1 MQRFKT
7 SSTLTYDCAVDSL
20 WEIVSS
26 PNYLNNV
33 HPFCKENS
41 IIKWENDHHEDK
53 IVYINDRT
61 YIRRFVSWR
70 DLEGYDL
77 WIGDNNN
84 NDQSFVEW
92 RLEKV
97 DSGSKLTITVY
108 PFLLSSWPKVFSFLP
123 YFLYINI
130 KLKSYLFSVLGGIEG
145 FGKEK
150 TPVPKNKFGRHSWF
164 S

>member
-7 SSTLTYDCAVDSL
+7 SNSMAYDCSVENL

-41 IIKWENDHHEDK
+41 LIQWDSDHHEDK
-53 IVYINDRT
+53 IIYLNERT

-70 DLEGYDL
+70 NLEGYDL
-77 WIGDNNN
+77 WIGDSNKN
-84 NDQSFVEW
+84 QSFVEW

-97 DSGSKLTITVY
+97 GTGSKLTITVY
-108 PFLLSSWPKVFSFLP
+108 PFLLSSWPKVFSFFP

-130 KLKSYLFSVLGGIEG
+130 KLKSYLFSVLSGI
-145 FGKEK
+145 KWYVK
-150 TPVPKNKFGRHSWF
+150 KKSPVPKNQFGRHSWF

>member
-7 SSTLTYDCAVDSL
+7 SSTLTYDCSVDSL

-53 IVYINDRT
+53 IVYLNERT

-77 WIGDNNN
+77 WIGDNNK
-84 NDQSFVEW
+84 DQSFVEW

-130 KLKSYLFSVLGGIEG
+130 KLKSYLFSVLSGI
-145 FGKEK
+145 KWYVQKK
-150 TPVPKNKFGRHSWF
+150 TPVPKNQFGRHSWF

>member
-7 SSTLTYDCAVDSL
+7 SNSMTYDCSL
-20 WEIVSS
+20 EKLWKVVSS

-41 IIKWENDHHEDK
+41 TIKWSKDHHEDK
-53 IVYINDRT
+53 IVYLNNRY
-61 YIRRFVSWR
+61 YIRKFVSWKV
-70 DLEGYDL
+70 LEGYDL
-77 WIGDNNN
+77 WIGSNNN
-84 NDQSFVEW
+84 NQSFVEW

-108 PFLLSSWPKVFSFLP
+108 PFLLSSWPKVFSFFP
-123 YFLYINI
+123 YFFYINI
-130 KLKSYLFSVLGGIEG
+130 KLKSYLFSVLSGIDWYIN
-145 FGKEK
+145 EK
-150 TPVPKNKFGRHSWF
+150 TPVPKNKFGEHSWF

>member
-7 SSTLTYDCAVDSL
+7 SNSMTYDCSLENL

-33 HPFCKENS
+33 HPFCRENTT
-41 IIKWENDHHEDK
+41 IEWNDDHHEDK
-53 IVYINDRT
+53 IIYLNERT

-77 WIGDNNN
+77 WIGDSNKN
-84 NDQSFVEW
+84 QSFVEW

-97 DSGSKLTITVY
+97 NTGSKLTITVY
-108 PFLLSSWPKVFSFLP
+108 PFLLSSWPKVLSFLP
-123 YFLYINI
+123 YFIYINI
-130 KLKSYLFSVLGGIEG
+130 KLKTYLFSVLSGVEWYV
-145 FGKEK
+145 KKK
-150 TPVPKNKFGRHSWF
+150 TPVPKNQFGRHSWF

>member
-7 SSTLTYDCAVDSL
+7 SNSMTYDCSLENL

-33 HPFCKENS
+33 HPFCRENTT
-41 IIKWENDHHEDK
+41 IEWNNDHHEDK
-53 IVYINDRT
+53 IIYLNERT

-77 WIGDNNN
+77 WIGDSNKN
-84 NDQSFVEW
+84 QSFVEW
-92 RLEKV
+92 RLERV
-97 DSGSKLTITVY
+97 GTGSKLTITVY

-130 KLKSYLFSVLGGIEG
+130 KLKSYLFSVLNGIEWYVQ
-145 FGKEK
+145 KK
-150 TPVPKNKFGRHSWF
+150 TPVPKNQFGRHSWF

>member
-7 SSTLTYDCAVDSL
+7 SNSLTYDCSVESL
-20 WEIVSS
+20 WEIISS
-26 PNYLNNV
+26 PNYLNLV

-41 IIKWENDHHEDK
+41 IIQRSNEHHEDK
-53 IVYINDRT
+53 IIYLNERT

-70 DLEGYDL
+70 NLEGYDL
-77 WIGDNNN
+77 WIGDSNKN
-84 NDQSFVEW
+84 QSFVEW

-97 DSGSKLTITVY
+97 GTGSKLTITVY

-130 KLKSYLFSVLGGIEG
+130 KLKSYLFSVLSGIEWYVQ
-145 FGKEK
+145 KK
-150 TPVPKNKFGRHSWF
+150 TPVPKNQFGRHSWF